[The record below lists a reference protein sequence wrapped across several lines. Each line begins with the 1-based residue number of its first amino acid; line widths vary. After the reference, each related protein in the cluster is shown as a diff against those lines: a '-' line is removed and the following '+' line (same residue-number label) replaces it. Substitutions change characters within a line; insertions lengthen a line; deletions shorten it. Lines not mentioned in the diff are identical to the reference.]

1 MDSSLRR
8 CLSKALLESGK
19 KLTGRLPVTLM
30 LAYNV
35 PRYFQRCHRHAGDAS
50 SWPRRRG
57 NDSGTTILVKMA
69 LNGARRESLCKIR
82 AMNKFRTRV
91 FFLWI
96 IRMFFFF
103 FEEVYWREERRDYVC
118 FRDNKMRIFFDR
130 NISFDP
136 FNFLFSSSSS
146 FVSRVS
152 LFLSLSRIKENI
164 EVIVSFYC
172 KKIKFKLVSR
182 LIIIYSA

>member
-103 FEEVYWREERRDYVC
+103 LKKFIEERNGEVMSVFAITRWEFSLIETYLLIRLTFFFLLLLLLFRVYHYFWVC
-118 FRDNKMRIFFDR
+118 QG
-130 NISFDP
+130 
-136 FNFLFSSSSS
+136 
-146 FVSRVS
+146 
-152 LFLSLSRIKENI
+152 
-164 EVIVSFYC
+164 
-172 KKIKFKLVSR
+172 
-182 LIIIYSA
+182 